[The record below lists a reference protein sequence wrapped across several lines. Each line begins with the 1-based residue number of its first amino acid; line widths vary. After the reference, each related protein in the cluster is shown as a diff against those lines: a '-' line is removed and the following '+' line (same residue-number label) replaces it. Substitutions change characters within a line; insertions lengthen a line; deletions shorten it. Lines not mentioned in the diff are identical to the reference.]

1 MSTPT
6 DQRRVFVTGAT
17 GAIGLPAVRA
27 LLADG
32 HHVSAVARTD
42 AKADALRAL
51 GAHPVRVDLFD
62 AAAVAEAT
70 AGHDVIV
77 NLATRIPPASQA
89 WRAAA
94 WAENERIRREVS
106 THLAHAAIA
115 HGAERYVQEAIVFAN
130 ADHGDELIGEDDP
143 LDPPEGLDGVLEAEA
158 NARRVTAQGGTGVIL
173 RFGNLYGPESGYT
186 EDAARMAR
194 RRISSALGEPDK
206 YWSLIHT
213 DDAGTAVAA
222 ALRAPAGAY
231 NVVDDHPMTR
241 AEIDVAIAEA
251 LGVRPLRH
259 APAPVRRA
267 LEKRA
272 AVMARSVRAS
282 NAHFKDATGWAP
294 AYPSAREGWSAL
306 APTFSRQQPPEPD
319 R

>member
-1 MSTPT
+1 MSTPNDT
-6 DQRRVFVTGAT
+6 RRVFVTGAT
-17 GAIGLPAVRA
+17 GAIGMPAVQA

-32 HHVSAVARTD
+32 HHVSGVARSD
-42 AKADALRAL
+42 DKAEALRAL
-51 GAHPVRVDLFD
+51 GAEPVEVDLFD

-77 NLATRIPPASQA
+77 NLATKIPPASQA

-106 THLAHAAIA
+106 THLADAAIA
-115 HGAERYVQEAIVFAN
+115 HGAERYVQEALAFAY
-130 ADHGDELIGEDDP
+130 ADHGDDVITEDEP
-143 LDPPEGLDGVLEAEA
+143 IEPPEGLDGVLDAEA
-158 NARRVTAQGGTGVIL
+158 NVRRVTEADVAGIIL
-173 RFGNLYGPESGYT
+173 RFGNFYGPESGYT
-186 EDAARMAR
+186 QDAARMAR

-251 LGVRPLRH
+251 LGVKALRH

-267 LEKRA
+267 MEKRA
-272 AVMARSVRAS
+272 AVMARSIRAS
-282 NAHFKDATGWAP
+282 NARFKAATGWSP
-294 AYPSAREGWSAL
+294 AYPSAREGWTAL
-306 APTFSRQQPPEPD
+306 ADTFSRQ
-319 R
+319 